1 MLSKELQM
9 TLSNAFSVAHE
20 YEHEFVTLEHLLLE
34 LLGIPAVQD
43 VIRACGADVGKIE
56 EGLENFLESE
66 MVSRKPDELQPTM
79 SFQRVIE
86 RAIYL
91 VQSNGYPE
99 VTAVHVLASMYA
111 EQDSQAVYLLESNG
125 VERVDVLSYLSHGV
139 TAADSDEYLPA
150 KSENDDSEAE
160 QGQSEASP
168 LEKFTTNLN
177 AEVQEGR
184 IDPIIGRDW
193 ELNRTLEVLCRRR
206 KNNPLLVGE
215 PGVGKTAVAEGLAH
229 LIEKDK
235 VPESLRDAVVYSL
248 DMGALLAGTR
258 YRGDF
263 EKRFKSLLKALENE
277 PHAILFIDEI
287 HTVIGAGAVQG
298 GAMDASNLMK
308 PSLSSGKLRCIG
320 ATTYDEY
327 RGIFEK
333 DRALARRF
341 QKVDIK
347 EPSQQE
353 SFEII
358 KGLKPKYE
366 EHHSV
371 KYTLPALKE
380 AVALSARYLTDRHLP
395 DKAIDVVD
403 EAGAKQALVVASKRK
418 KQIGVAEIQQVI
430 ANIARIPVSQLT
442 QKEKDKLADLDVSL
456 KRVVFGQNHAVDQL
470 VSAIHL
476 SRSGLN
482 NPNKPTASFLFA
494 GPTGVG
500 KTELSQQLAKHLGV
514 EMLRFDMSEYM
525 ERHTV
530 SRLIGAPPGYVGYDQ
545 GGLLTEAVTKNP
557 YAVVLLDEIEKAHSD
572 VFNLLL
578 QVMDNGTLTDNN
590 GRKADFRNV
599 ILIMT
604 SNVGAEQMA
613 RTSMGFTV
621 QDHTMDFE
629 GELKKVF
636 TPEFRNRLDGIIQ
649 FNRLSEE
656 SMTSVV
662 NKFIYAL
669 ENALADKKVTL
680 KISDAARIWLAKK
693 GYDPLM
699 GARPMERLVQ
709 EKVKKPLAEKLLFGD
724 LQQGGDIYI
733 DLNQTDDELTFSKKD
748 ETKQDESKL
757 VEA

>member
-34 LLGIPAVQD
+34 LLGVPAVQE
-43 VIRACGADVGKIE
+43 VINACGVDVVGIE
-56 EGLENFLESE
+56 EGLEKFLESE

-99 VTAVHVLASMYA
+99 VTAVHVLASLYA
-111 EQDSQAVYLLESNG
+111 EQDSQAVYLLESHG

-139 TAADSDEYLPA
+139 TAS
-150 KSENDDSEAE
+150 DSEDFLPSTSEGAQAE
-160 QGQSEASP
+160 QQGEEEPQKSP
-168 LEKFTTNLN
+168 LERFTTNLN
-177 AEVQEGR
+177 IAVTEGK
-184 IDPIIGRDW
+184 IDPIIGREW
-193 ELNRTLEVLCRRR
+193 ELNRTLEVLSRRR

-215 PGVGKTAVAEGLAH
+215 PGVGKTAVAEGLAYQIVH
-229 LIEKDK
+229 NK
-235 VPESLRDAVVYSL
+235 VPESLLDAVVYSL
-248 DMGALLAGTR
+248 DMGSLLAGTR

-263 EKRFKSLLKALENE
+263 EKRFKALLKALEE
-277 PHAILFIDEI
+277 EEHAVLFIDEI

-308 PSLSSGKLRCIG
+308 PSLSSGKLRCVG
-320 ATTYDEY
+320 ATTYEEY
-327 RGIFEK
+327 RGVFEK

-341 QKVDIK
+341 QKVDVK
-347 EPSQQE
+347 EPSHIETFQ
-353 SFEII
+353 IL
-358 KGLKPKYE
+358 KGLKDKYE
-366 EHHSV
+366 EHHHV

-395 DKAIDVVD
+395 DKAIDVID
-403 EAGAKQALVVASKRK
+403 EAGAKQALTVASKRK
-418 KQIGVAEIQQVI
+418 KQIGVGEIQQVV
-430 ANIARIPVSQLT
+430 ASIARIPVSQIT
-442 QKEKDKLADLDVSL
+442 QKEKDKLHDLEANL
-456 KRVVFGQNHAVDQL
+456 KRVVFGQDKAVEKL

-476 SRSGLN
+476 ARSGLN

-500 KTELSQQLAKHLGV
+500 KTELTQQLANHMGV

-545 GGLLTEAVTKNP
+545 GGQLTEAVTKNP
-557 YAVVLLDEIEKAHSD
+557 HSVVLLDEIEKAHPD

-599 ILIMT
+599 TLIMT

-613 RTSMGFTV
+613 RSSMGFAI

-629 GELKKVF
+629 AELKKVF
-636 TPEFRNRLDGIIQ
+636 TPEFRNRLDGIVQ

-669 ENALADKKVTL
+669 ENALVDKKVTI
-680 KISDAARIWLAKK
+680 KISDAARSWLAKE

-709 EKVKKPLAEKLLFGD
+709 EKVKQPLAEKLLFGE
-724 LQQGGDIYI
+724 LQHGGEVFI
-733 DLNQTDDELTFSKKD
+733 DCAEDGELSF
-748 ETKQDESKL
+748 TKL
-757 VEA
+757 

>member
-34 LLGIPAVQD
+34 LLGVPSVQE
-43 VIRACGADVGKIE
+43 VIAACGAEISLIE
-56 EGLENFLESE
+56 EGLERFLESE
-66 MVSRKPDELQPTM
+66 MISRKPDELQPTM

-99 VTAVHVLASMYA
+99 VTPVHVLASLYA

-139 TAADSDEYLPA
+139 TAAEADDFLPSTPDSEGAELG
-150 KSENDDSEAE
+150 DDSE
-160 QGQSEASP
+160 SKKTP
-168 LEKFTTNLN
+168 LEAYTTNLN
-177 AEVQEGR
+177 AEVALGR
-184 IDPIIGRDW
+184 IDPIIGREW
-193 ELNRTLEVLCRRR
+193 ELNRTLEILSRRR

-215 PGVGKTAVAEGLAH
+215 PGVGKTAIAEGLAYQIVH
-229 LIEKDK
+229 SQ
-235 VPESLRDAVVYSL
+235 VPDLLSDAVVYSL

-263 EKRFKSLLKALENE
+263 EKRFKALLTDLEAQ

-308 PSLSSGKLRCIG
+308 PALSSGKIRCLG
-320 ATTYDEY
+320 ATTYEEF
-327 RGIFEK
+327 RGVFEK

-341 QKVDIK
+341 QKVDVQ
-347 EPSQQE
+347 EPSIQE
-353 SFEII
+353 TFDIL
-358 KGLKPKYE
+358 KGLKTKYE
-366 EHHSV
+366 EHHHV

-395 DKAIDVVD
+395 DKAIDIID
-403 EAGAKQALVVASKRK
+403 EAGAKQALAITSKRK
-418 KQIGVAEIQQVI
+418 KQIGVPEIQQVI
-430 ANIARIPVSQLT
+430 ASIARIPVAQIT
-442 QKEKDKLADLDVSL
+442 QKEKDKLYDLGDNL
-456 KRVVFGQNHAVDQL
+456 KRVVFGQDHAVDQL
-470 VSAIHL
+470 TSAIRL
-476 SRSGLN
+476 SRSGLSD
-482 NPNKPTASFLFA
+482 PNKPTGSFLFS

-500 KTELSQQLAKHLGV
+500 KTELTQQLAKHLGV

-545 GGLLTEAVTKNP
+545 GGLLTEAVNKHP
-557 YAVVLLDEIEKAHSD
+557 HAVVLLDEIEKAHPD
-572 VFNLLL
+572 VFNILL
-578 QVMDNGTLTDNN
+578 QVMDHGTLTDNN

-613 RTSMGFTV
+613 RSSMGFSV
-621 QDHTMDFE
+621 QDHTMDFDS
-629 GELKKVF
+629 ELKKVF
-636 TPEFRNRLDGIIQ
+636 TPEFRNRLDGVIQ
-649 FNRLSEE
+649 FNRLTEA
-656 SMTSVV
+656 SMESVV
-662 NKFIYAL
+662 NKFIYGL
-669 ENALADKKVTL
+669 ESALAEKKVTL
-680 KISDAARIWLAKK
+680 KVTDRARSWLAKN

-699 GARPMERLVQ
+699 GARPMARLIQ
-709 EKVKKPLAEKLLFGD
+709 EKVKQPLADKLLFGD
-724 LQQGGDIYI
+724 LQKGGEIVVDCEEDNLIFNKI
-733 DLNQTDDELTFSKKD
+733 
-748 ETKQDESKL
+748 
-757 VEA
+757 